1 MKTAAKVFIW
11 IGMICGF
18 YLIFP
23 IIVGVL
29 SLKKLNNSSNKEEIK
44 TMGVLTLL
52 FCSTLGGIF
61 MLCLN
66 NEELNNLD
74 DTNVVEY
81 KKTIIQNNSTLNP
94 KTKTKIN
101 LLNKVL
107 MYVLIFLSIFTFVY
121 SLIPF
126 CLYHGYAFEYLC
138 LFFSIGVVL
147 TVSALSIIF
156 FIKKE
161 HIIITS
167 TLLATLFGLSVSL
180 IIFSIFGWLEAHTI
194 STEVTSHGYYL
205 YTYSIAWQYWIVFA
219 CVCILTIISAFKLL
233 FDIIIYNKTKP
244 QKVVKEK
251 ITTSKFETEL
261 NKINEMLEKNL
272 ITEEEYNQMRK
283 SVINKYYK

>member
-1 MKTAAKVFIW
+1 MKKAARIFIW
-11 IGMICGF
+11 IGMIYSF

-23 IIVGVL
+23 IVVGVL
-29 SLKKLNNSSNKEEIK
+29 ALKKLDSCTNKEDLK
-44 TMGVLTLL
+44 TMGILTIF
-52 FCSTLGGIF
+52 FCSTLGGAF
-61 MLCLN
+61 MLCIN
-66 NEELNNLD
+66 DEELNNFD

-81 KKTIIQNNSTLNP
+81 KKTIIQNNSTLDP
-94 KTKTKIN
+94 KIKTKIN

-107 MYVLIFLSIFTFVY
+107 IYVLIFLSIFTFVY

-126 CLYHGYAFEYLC
+126 CLYYGYAFEYLC

-147 TVSALSIIF
+147 TVSTLSIMF

-167 TLLATLFGLSVSL
+167 TLLATLFGLSATL

-194 STEVTSHGYYL
+194 STSTSPYGYYL
-205 YTYSIAWQYWIVFA
+205 YTYSVAWQYWVVFA
-219 CVCILTIISAFKLL
+219 SVCLSTIISAFKFV
-233 FDIIIYNKTKP
+233 FDIIIYNKTKS

-251 ITTSKFETEL
+251 IVTSKFEKEL
-261 NKINEMLEKNL
+261 TKINEMLENKL
-272 ITEEEYNQMRK
+272 ITEEEYQQMRK